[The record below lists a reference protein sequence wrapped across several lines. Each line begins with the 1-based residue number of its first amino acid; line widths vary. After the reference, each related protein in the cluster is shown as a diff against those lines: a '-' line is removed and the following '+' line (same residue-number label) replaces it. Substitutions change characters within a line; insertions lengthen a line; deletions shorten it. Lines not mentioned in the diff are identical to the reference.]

1 MSNDLYTAVVT
12 STPGAARS
20 DDGALAVDVSEPT
33 ALDGAGQGTNP
44 EQLMAAALGSCLLEA
59 LRIAVST
66 TGGSVDGAQVE
77 TRVTLAKGDP
87 GYTARYALRVTL
99 PDAGTEA
106 SAVLEQAL
114 AICPFT
120 KTLDAS
126 TLDVQL
132 A

>member
-20 DDGALAVDVSEPT
+20 DDCALAVDVSEPT

-99 PDAGTEA
+99 PDAGNDA

-114 AICPFT
+114 ALCPFT
-120 KTLDAS
+120 KTVDDAA
-126 TLDVQL
+126 LDVQL